1 MTDVL
6 RSGSGA
12 PELRLMSARRSV
24 PAHLREISRYREL
37 IVMLTRKELTVR
49 YQHSVLGFTW
59 SMIQPLFLLVVYT
72 VVFAILGAGFARF
85 AIWVLCGLLVWT
97 LVSTSLLT
105 ATQSI
110 TSNASL
116 VGKVKF
122 PRAVLPLSSVSAAF
136 VHFCLQS
143 VAFAVVL
150 VVTTHTVDWS
160 YVWLLPF
167 AVATCLIVCAAF
179 ALLLAP
185 LNVYARDTTHLLEL
199 IVLGW
204 FWATPILY
212 QYERAASWFSRHGF
226 GEWILLI
233 NPATPIVITFQRA
246 IYGTATVRTPG
257 RPRRPLPLLPD
268 EGPLWYIAILAI
280 TAVVW
285 AVILALALR
294 AFDRADVHLA
304 ETL

>member
-1 MTDVL
+1 MTDLL
-6 RSGSGA
+6 RSSSGG

-24 PAHLREISRYREL
+24 GAHLREIAGFREL
-37 IVMLTRKELTVR
+37 VVMLTRKELTVR

-59 SMIQPLFLLVVYT
+59 SMIQPLFLLIVYS
-72 VVFAILGAGFARF
+72 VVFAILGAGFERF

-97 LVSTSLLT
+97 LVSTSLLS

-122 PRAVLPLSSVSAAF
+122 PRSVLPLASVGAAL
-136 VHFCLQS
+136 VHFCLQT
-143 VAFAVVL
+143 VAFAGVL
-150 VVTTHTVDWS
+150 VVTWQPVDWS

-167 AVATCLIVCAAF
+167 ALLTTVIVCAAM
-179 ALLLAP
+179 AMLLAP

-199 IVLGW
+199 LVLGW
-204 FWATPILY
+204 FWVTPILY
-212 QYERAASWFSRHGF
+212 QYERAAGWFSRHGL
-226 GEWILLI
+226 GEWVLLA
-233 NPATPIVITFQRA
+233 NPVTPVVITFQRA
-246 IYGTATVRTPG
+246 IYGTSTVDAT
-257 RPRRPLPLLPD
+257 PLLPTG
-268 EGPLWYIAILAI
+268 GPFWYLGILAI
-280 TAVVW
+280 TASVW
-285 AVILALALR
+285 LVILAIALR